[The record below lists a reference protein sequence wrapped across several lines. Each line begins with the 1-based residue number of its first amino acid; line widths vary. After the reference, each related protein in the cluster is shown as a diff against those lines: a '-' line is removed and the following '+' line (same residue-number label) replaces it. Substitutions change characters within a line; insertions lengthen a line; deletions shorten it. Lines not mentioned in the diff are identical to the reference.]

1 MERGLAG
8 ETGCFP
14 RARAVIG
21 ALPLASTELTAA
33 LIAIGAT
40 AATLGIVTLGTW
52 LSRRSQ
58 ASTEQRTADLVRE
71 LEARMEHMGL
81 ELSTALERAR
91 EETRRG
97 RFVGDLAGS
106 IDLEEVMRRTLDAAG
121 AVPGTDA
128 AVINVDNGDGEPVTA
143 SVGLSPEEIEE
154 HSLGHS
160 PRGRRIRSMVITYE
174 PGLDQPGVATPI
186 SVGLAVPIH
195 TQLETIGVL
204 SVFPRG
210 QSTIF
215 SESQLRELEDLAA
228 QAAPVINN
236 ARRFREARQLADLD
250 GLTGLHNRRYF
261 YETLAREVARAQR
274 YSRRLGLLVFDLD
287 DFKAINDQIGH
298 LAGDAV
304 LTEVSQRIRGVVRS
318 ADIPCRVGGDEFAA
332 ILPESWLEE
341 SDQLYRRLQ
350 AELSARPVVHAG
362 RLLISAGVAELRAQD
377 DTVSFFQRADEAL
390 YRAKGAGKGRAA
402 S

>member
-1 MERGLAG
+1 
-8 ETGCFP
+8 
-14 RARAVIG
+14 VIG
-21 ALPLASTELTAA
+21 APLLASTELTAA
-33 LIAIGAT
+33 LIAVGVT
-40 AATLGIVTLGTW
+40 AATLALVTLGGR
-52 LSRRSQ
+52 LSKRSQ

-81 ELSTALERAR
+81 ELSTALERTR

-97 RFVGDLAGS
+97 RLLGDLAGS
-106 IDLEEVMRRTLDAAG
+106 IDLEDVMRRTLDAAG
-121 AVPGTDA
+121 AVPGADA
-128 AVINVDNGDGEPVTA
+128 AMVNVDNGDGDGEPVTA

-160 PRGRRIRSMVITYE
+160 PRGRRIRSMVITYD
-174 PGLDQPGVATPI
+174 PGLDQPGAAQPI

-195 TQLETIGVL
+195 IQLETVGVL
-204 SVFPRG
+204 SIFSRG
-210 QSTIF
+210 ESTIF
-215 SESQLRELEDLAA
+215 SESQLRELEDVAA
-228 QAAPVINN
+228 QAAPMIHN

-250 GLTGLHNRRYF
+250 ALTGLHNRRYF

-298 LAGDAV
+298 LPGDSV

-318 ADIPCRVGGDEFAA
+318 ADIPCRVGGDEFAV
-332 ILPESWLEE
+332 ILPESGLEE
-341 SDQLYRRLQ
+341 ADQLYRRLQ
-350 AELSARPVVHAG
+350 AELSARPVIHAG
-362 RLLISAGVAELRAQD
+362 RLLISAGVAELRGQED
-377 DTVSFFQRADEAL
+377 SVSFFQRADEAL
-390 YRAKGAGKGRAA
+390 YRAKGGGKGRAA